1 MDVHHI
7 WYMTLYPVA
16 TLIAIFNVLFL
27 SQAIKFKTISCYINQ
42 WVTVIKRELD
52 RKFNGRID
60 APNLYDNQETMPDQF
75 ICSTLS
81 SVCWRLPF
89 PETRMQVSNFSHVN
103 LGVYMMLFFH
113 YRHVYG
119 LWFFVCWPE
128 WAAMSY
134 CDEWHC
140 VVFQISFICC
150 DLLQCSFVW
159 VLLLVTCFLYVL
171 WFLLWLLI
179 HLYLSTSFKQD
190 CGWGLRKLQ
199 A

>member
-1 MDVHHI
+1 M
-7 WYMTLYPVA
+7 
-16 TLIAIFNVLFL
+16 
-27 SQAIKFKTISCYINQ
+27 
-42 WVTVIKRELD
+42 IKRELD
-52 RKFNGRID
+52 RKFNGHID
-60 APNLYDNQETMPDQF
+60 ASNLYDNQKTMSDQF

-81 SVCWRLPF
+81 SMCWRLPF
-89 PETRMQVSNFSHVN
+89 SETRMHVSNFSHVN

-134 CDEWHC
+134 SDEWHC

-159 VLLLVTCFLYVL
+159 VLLLETCFLCVL
-171 WFLLWLLI
+171 WFLLWLLV
-179 HLYLSTSFKQD
+179 HLYLSILHMCVSEGF
-190 CGWGLRKLQ
+190 GLVALYK
-199 A
+199 